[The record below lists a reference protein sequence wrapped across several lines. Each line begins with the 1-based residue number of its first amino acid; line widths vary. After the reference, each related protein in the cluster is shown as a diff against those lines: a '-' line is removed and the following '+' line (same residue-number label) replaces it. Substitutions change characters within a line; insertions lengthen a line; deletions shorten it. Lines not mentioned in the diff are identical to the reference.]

1 MKRKLSLLLPSIA
14 LGFALDVLGLTTSSS
29 HLINEA
35 ASQFIV
41 PIKIDSSARARGLF
55 RNEIWAIRVETVTCD
70 GIQVRGKAS
79 GAVLDDSDFRTF
91 FPSSD
96 VVCYRLSRQR
106 ILSAISF
113 NPGKGAYEL
122 QVYDIPLRVREFIVG
137 YRVRYADGQL
147 SELQTAKSVDS
158 NWFGLHEKSDEPS
171 PDNEYR

>member
-1 MKRKLSLLLPSIA
+1 
-14 LGFALDVLGLTTSSS
+14 
-29 HLINEA
+29 
-35 ASQFIV
+35 
-41 PIKIDSSARARGLF
+41 
-55 RNEIWAIRVETVTCD
+55 VTCD

-79 GAVLDDSDFRTF
+79 WAVLDDSDFRTF

-158 NWFGLHEKSDEPS
+158 NWFGLTRKAMNRVRIKSIVNPNIRELSRIQIMSIATPLRS
-171 PDNEYR
+171 S